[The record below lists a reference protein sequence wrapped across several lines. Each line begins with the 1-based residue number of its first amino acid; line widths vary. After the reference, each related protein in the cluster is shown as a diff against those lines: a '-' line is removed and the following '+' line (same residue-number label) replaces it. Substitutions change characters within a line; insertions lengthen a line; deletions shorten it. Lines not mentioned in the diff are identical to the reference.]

1 MARKIRITLVVEVDD
16 EHYFADSLRN
26 DVGEIPDDMTN
37 EAATV
42 AIVDAYKC
50 ADIDALD
57 LLDPEYTIWKVE
69 VIG

>member
-1 MARKIRITLVVEVDD
+1 MTRKIRITLVVEVDE

-26 DVGEIPDDMTN
+26 DNGDIPSDMTIV
-37 EAATV
+37 AATV
-42 AIVDAYKC
+42 AIVDAYKS

-57 LLDPEYTIWKVE
+57 LLDLAQWKVE